1 MGLGSENGLIDPT
14 DQFIVDGIGA
24 LLSIDD
30 LETVGFLHAH
40 EGLFHA
46 FLIFYETVEDVA
58 AQADIHATL
67 PIVQGFV
74 FG

>member
-30 LETVGFLHAH
+30 LETVGSLHAH

-46 FLIFYETVEDVA
+46 LMTF
-58 AQADIHATL
+58 
-67 PIVQGFV
+67 
-74 FG
+74 